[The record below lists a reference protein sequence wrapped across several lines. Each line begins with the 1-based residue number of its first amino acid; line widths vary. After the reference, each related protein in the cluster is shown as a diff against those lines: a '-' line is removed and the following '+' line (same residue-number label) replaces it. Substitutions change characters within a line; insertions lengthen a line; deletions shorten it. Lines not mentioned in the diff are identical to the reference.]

1 MLVPPPQRFE
11 VENLE
16 ALDAWLEAAPA
27 TTAVYAIHPR
37 GVEGQTGLSERAP
50 AATPHLGKTGQLR
63 RRLKRL
69 LSPRERG
76 TKLLHLRD
84 LVRAIEYWPCG
95 SRLESDLT
103 LYNAVRQYEPD
114 QEAKLLRLR
123 YPSYVKLIDSNPFPR
138 TSVTTRLSS
147 TGLFYGPFRTRHG
160 AEGFEQS
167 MLNLFQ
173 LRRCEEDLMPNPEHP
188 GCMYGEM
195 NMCLRPC
202 QEAVSVEE
210 YRSEVTRVRSFLLD
224 DGRHL
229 LAATEANRDRCS
241 AELLFE
247 EAARQHK
254 RWEQIQGALKQR
266 DDLARNLET
275 LNGVAITRSAL
286 PVGEGTADPQV
297 TLWVLEAGAWQ
308 SRIDFPLAA
317 HTAEPVSLD
326 RRLKDSIAALP
337 AGSKARVRDKQ
348 DHLALLTRWY
358 HSSWRDGEW
367 IAYESR
373 DKLSFRKLTAAVA
386 RVYAAAG
393 STL

>member
-1 MLVPPPQRFE
+1 MLFPAPQRFE
-11 VENLE
+11 VESLE
-16 ALDAWLEAAPA
+16 TLDTWLEAAPA
-27 TTAVYAIHPR
+27 TAAVYAIHPR
-37 GVEGQTGLSERAP
+37 TQAAVVQAGLFGEAP

-69 LSPRERG
+69 LGPRERA

-84 LVRAIEYWPCG
+84 LVAAVEYWPCG

-103 LYNAVRQYEPD
+103 FYGAVRLYAPD

-138 TSVTTRLSS
+138 TVVTTRLSS

-160 AEGFEQS
+160 AESFEQS

-173 LRRCEEDLMPNPEHP
+173 LRRCEEDLAPDPEHP

-202 QEAVSVEE
+202 QAAVSVEE

-229 LAATEANRDRCS
+229 LASTEANRDLCS

-266 DDLARNLET
+266 DDLATNVDV
-275 LNGVAITRSAL
+275 LNGVAITRSAA
-286 PVGEGTADPQV
+286 GETQVEPQV
-297 TLWVLEAGAWQ
+297 TLWVLEAGTWHA
-308 SRIDFPLAA
+308 RVAFPLSA
-317 HTAEPVSLD
+317 HAAEPVSLD
-326 RRLKDSIAALP
+326 RRLKDVLTALP
-337 AGSKARVRDKQ
+337 AVSKTRIRDKQ
-348 DHLALLTRWY
+348 DHIALLTRWY

-367 IAYESR
+367 VPYESR
-373 DKLSFRKLTAAVA
+373 EKLSFRKLTGAVA
-386 RVYAAAG
+386 RVYAAAAG
-393 STL
+393 A